1 MAEAALLAAV
11 APAARSLAPQVTA
24 LPPLAVYHDL
34 RWLYAFGGGWPVFT
48 MLVIAFL
55 VFRSGWNAV
64 LVRLAWPAD
73 RQAPP
78 MRSLLN
84 SSFTLTAFSAL
95 LLSPIATLM
104 FGVSVIPFSWPFLA
118 SLAAMLL
125 IALPL
130 SHGGV
135 TGWWWQT
142 LPPLTAAGWL
152 LTDFVALSAAAALIG
167 RLPAAASIPVAG
179 AAGLVNA
186 YAWHAVTKAATRPA
200 QRPARLPR
208 APIAAAAIVALVVG
222 ATWLV
227 FVAAV
232 RGSPHQT
239 AGTRLAGDRGV
250 SSSHLV
256 SGGQA
261 AGPAQASPPGRPASL
276 ASAGKARP
284 ARPRPV
290 LQIAGFGSSCCTH
303 GGSLR
308 RTLPGRLVEQFS
320 YRGLSKSGH
329 PLPHGPQ
336 ASNLPLTVLG
346 SRIAAQVWRLHKET
360 GQRVDVVAE
369 SEGTLG
375 VDAMLAQHPGVPIGS
390 VALLSP
396 ILTPGQGG
404 YLAIGGPG
412 QELPA
417 GDESVA
423 GAELRAVVW
432 LVGGLSPFGTSGAET
447 FITSVGSHGASFAAA
462 ARPRLAGSLQFLP
475 LADAVTLP
483 ACGLPQNV
491 KVVPA
496 LHGELLGDPAVLS
509 MVRDFF
515 DHRSVPA
522 RPGLRTTAEVV
533 AAVAT
538 AWRIPQAGYPSP
550 PCQP

>member
-1 MAEAALLAAV
+1 L
-11 APAARSLAPQVTA
+11 
-24 LPPLAVYHDL
+24 
-34 RWLYAFGGGWPVFT
+34 
-48 MLVIAFL
+48 LVIAFL
-55 VFRSGWNAV
+55 AFRSAWNAV

-73 RQAPP
+73 QQAPP
-78 MRSLLN
+78 MRSLF
-84 SSFTLTAFSAL
+84 SSCFTLTAFSAL

-104 FGVSVIPFSWPFLA
+104 FGVSVVPFSWPFLA

-130 SHGGV
+130 SHGGA
-135 TGWWWQT
+135 TSWWQT

-179 AAGLVNA
+179 VAGLINA
-186 YAWHAVTKAATRPA
+186 RAWYAVTKAAAKPA
-200 QRPARLPR
+200 PKHARLPI
-208 APIAAAAIVALVVG
+208 APIAAATTIALVVG

-232 RGSPHQT
+232 HGSGKQI
-239 AGTRLAGDRGV
+239 AGTQLGGSGGQAV
-250 SSSHLV
+250 SSGQAVSLGRTV
-256 SGGQA
+256 SGGQTVGSDRGGS
-261 AGPAQASPPGRPASL
+261 AGGAASL
-276 ASAGKARP
+276 ASAGSAR
-284 ARPRPV
+284 ADRPRPV

-308 RTLPGRLVEQFS
+308 HTLPDRLVEQFS

-329 PLPHGPQ
+329 PLPQGPR

-346 SRIAAQVWRLHKET
+346 SRIAAQIWRLHRET
-360 GQRVDVVAE
+360 GQPVDVVAE

-390 VALLSP
+390 VVLLSP
-396 ILTPGQGG
+396 IITPGQGG

-417 GDESVA
+417 GNEPVA
-423 GAELRAVVW
+423 GVELRAVVW
-432 LVGGLSPFGTSGAET
+432 FVGGLSPFGTSGAET
-447 FITSVGSHGASFAAA
+447 FITSVGSHGARFAAA
-462 ARPRLAGSLQFLP
+462 ARPRLAGALQFLP

-483 ACGLPQNV
+483 ACGLPRNV
-491 KVVPA
+491 MVVPA

-509 MVRDFF
+509 MVRDYI
-515 DHRSVPA
+515 DHRSVPP
-522 RPGLRTTAEVV
+522 RPGLRMTAELV

-538 AWRIPQAGYPSP
+538 AWRIPQTGYPSP
-550 PCQP
+550 PCQS